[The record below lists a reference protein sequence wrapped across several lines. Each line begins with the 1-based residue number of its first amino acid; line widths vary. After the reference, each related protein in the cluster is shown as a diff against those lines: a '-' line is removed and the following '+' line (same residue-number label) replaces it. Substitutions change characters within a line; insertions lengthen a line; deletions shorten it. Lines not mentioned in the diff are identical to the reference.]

1 MQKQN
6 QKQKRKR
13 KRKQKPKLKKW
24 KTKRRPTEYTAM
36 LCCHSLAIYHALRT
50 LESVEHLFFSSV
62 NHLRRLWQVLT
73 IQVSF
78 VNTMFCLLLYQLA
91 YFAGISLTSFLRA
104 VLGATDHKG
113 VMRGRCTLCPCVGY
127 KEAKSTNKCAGCF
140 CHIAPTAK
148 HDGLSNWF
156 SFSFSKFWFWFWFWF
171 WFLFLF
177 CFLLLFFLMKT
188 KNREIKSENDSL
200 VLKRETVNNI

>member
-1 MQKQN
+1 MKN
-6 QKQKRKR
+6 
-13 KRKQKPKLKKW
+13 
-24 KTKRRPTEYTAM
+24 KTKTNRVYR
-36 LCCHSLAIYHALRT
+36 HALLSQLSNLSHAQNFR
-50 LESVEHLFFSSV
+50 ECRAPFFFSV

-148 HDGLSNWF
+148 HDGLPNWF
-156 SFSFSKFWFWFWFWF
+156 SFSFSKFWFWFWFL
-171 WFLFLF
+171 FLFLF
-177 CFLLLFFLMKT
+177 CFLLFCFSF
-188 KNREIKSENDSL
+188 NEN
-200 VLKRETVNNI
+200 